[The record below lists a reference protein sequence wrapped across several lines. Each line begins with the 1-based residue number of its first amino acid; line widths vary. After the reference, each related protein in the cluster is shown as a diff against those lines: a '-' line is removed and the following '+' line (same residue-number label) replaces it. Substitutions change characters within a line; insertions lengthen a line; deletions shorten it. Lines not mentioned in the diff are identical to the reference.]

1 MAIHSREEDA
11 ADRWLRKHD
20 PYYTSTSKTKVQDE
34 RYAYETPEM
43 EKRRKQ
49 AEIPMSNLSK
59 SQRVQFK
66 EYAGAYDEEG
76 NFNL

>member
-1 MAIHSREEDA
+1 MSIHRREEDE
-11 ADRWLRKHD
+11 ADLWLRKHD
-20 PYYTSTSKTKVQDE
+20 PYYTSTSKTKVQDTS
-34 RYAYETPEM
+34 YPYETPEM

-49 AEIPMSNLSK
+49 AEIPVSNLSK

-66 EYAGAYDEEG
+66 EYAGSYDEEG